1 VSRTKPDRFERLG
14 LLTSC
19 PTCHAPG
26 GEWCTTGQYGSPSPH
41 RGTAFAQQMHTARG
55 GHLRAAYWQGYDDG
69 VEAQYSRQRDQY
81 ARMGLA

>member
-1 VSRTKPDRFERLG
+1 
-14 LLTSC
+14 
-19 PTCHAPG
+19 
-26 GEWCTTGQYGSPSPH
+26 
-41 RGTAFAQQMHTARG
+41 MHTARG